1 MGLVVDDKGCGVA
14 GGRQGM
20 QGYWLATR
28 DVGLLVGDKGC
39 GVAGG
44 HVERLVEHACVLGR
58 GLKGCNVCV
67 CVLEWAI
74 WEGGE
79 EEGSLMI
86 LFMKATC
93 LFTQAR

>member
-1 MGLVVDDKGCGVA
+1 
-14 GGRQGM
+14 M

-44 HVERLVEHACVLGR
+44 HVERLVERACVLGR

-67 CVLEWAI
+67 CFGVGDLGGRGGGGVANDPFH
-74 WEGGE
+74 EGNVFVYT
-79 EEGSLMI
+79 S
-86 LFMKATC
+86 
-93 LFTQAR
+93 